1 VSDFVSQKLST
12 IDRVQAT
19 ATHFVLK
26 TYKRDGD
33 AFTPP
38 EQDHRLP
45 VTP

>member
-1 VSDFVSQKLST
+1 MSQKLST
-12 IDRVQAT
+12 IDRVQST

-33 AFTPP
+33 DFTPQ
-38 EQDHRLP
+38 EADHRLP